1 MPTIRYVAL
10 ATNPN
15 AEIECSP
22 ALSKLARFRRKSVAI
37 IFAGAFFVLAEG
49 YVWHF
54 TASPAR
60 LLFWPDA
67 AAHPYNP
74 A

>member
-1 MPTIRYVAL
+1 MYVAV
-10 ATNPN
+10 ATNSN

-22 ALSKLARFRRKSVAI
+22 DLAKLARFRRKSVAI

-49 YVWHF
+49 YIRHF

-67 AAHPYNP
+67 AAHPCNP
-74 A
+74 ALG